1 MFRCS
6 VEVWCSDTVVCIA
19 GTENMSGVQ
28 LCLMLCG
35 CVVDVLLFCCIYFV
49 STV

>member
-6 VEVWCSDTVVCIA
+6 VEVWCSDTVVCIVDV
-19 GTENMSGVQ
+19 ENIHGV
-28 LCLMLCG
+28 LVCLMLCG
-35 CVVDVLLFCCIYFV
+35 CIVVVLSFYCIYFV